1 MTKVKTKSP
10 ASKYP
15 LIAFRLSADLAKQIA
30 VTAKEDGVSKSS
42 VIKTAI
48 ETYLK
53 KRSQLVLGLGTL
65 SPREHLPANKS

>member
-10 ASKYP
+10 ASRYP

-30 VTAKEDGVSKSS
+30 ITAKEDGVSKSS
-42 VIKTAI
+42 VIKTAV

-53 KRSQLVLGLGTL
+53 KR
-65 SPREHLPANKS
+65 P

>member
-15 LIAFRLSADLAKQIA
+15 LIAFRLSSDLAKQIA
-30 VTAKEDGVSKSS
+30 ITAKEDGVSKSS
-42 VIKTAI
+42 VIKTAV

-53 KRSQLVLGLGTL
+53 KR
-65 SPREHLPANKS
+65 P